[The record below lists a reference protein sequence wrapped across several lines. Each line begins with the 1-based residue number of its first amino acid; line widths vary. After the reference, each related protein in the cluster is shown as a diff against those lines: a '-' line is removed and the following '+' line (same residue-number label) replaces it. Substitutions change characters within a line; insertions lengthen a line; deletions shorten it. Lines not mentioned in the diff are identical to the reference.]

1 MGRIRLQQE
10 LGAALGS
17 FQAGSW
23 LPWDDGAEDF
33 WEYLGWDALDI
44 PTPECVELFAVCC
57 RSFPLILVF
66 LGGNLPLGS
75 QNFPKISYGIGFSWF
90 STRVK
95 VRFWLWRCRIWMIFP
110 GNGIFIPENNPWCC
124 GIPAFPRCFPRLCP
138 LNPRKS
144 LVTAPL

>member
-1 MGRIRLQQE
+1 MGRIRLEQE

-44 PTPECVELFAVCC
+44 PTPEGVELFTVCSW
-57 RSFPLILVF
+57 SFPLILVF
-66 LGGNLPLGS
+66 LGGNSPLGS
-75 QNFPKISYGIGFSWF
+75 QNFPKNFFWNWIQLVFNSGKSQILAVGMPDLDDFSW
-90 STRVK
+90 K
-95 VRFWLWRCRIWMIFP
+95 WDIY
-110 GNGIFIPENNPWCC
+110 PWCC
-124 GIPAFPRCFPRLCP
+124 GIPAFPRCFPRLCL